1 MDTGAL
7 AIRIR
12 DVVFAYPGSRVPVL
26 KIPAFEVQRGERVF
40 LRGPSG
46 SGKTTLLG
54 LVSGIHVASRGEV
67 EILGQDLS
75 ALTPSGRDRFRGHNI
90 GYVFQLFNLIPYLNV
105 LENVLIQVGLTG
117 KQTPGSVDHARS
129 LLNQLGMG
137 KLEEQPVSRLSVGQQ
152 QRVAAARA
160 LVGSPGLVI
169 ADEPT
174 SALDYELRDSYLDV
188 LFSLCHKEGATLLF
202 VSHDPSLHAHF
213 DRVVELAQL
222 NVVAAAGE
230 GVST

>member
-1 MDTGAL
+1 MNTDAL
-7 AIRIR
+7 AIRMR
-12 DVVFAYPGSRVPVL
+12 GVVFSYSDSRVPVL
-26 KIPAFEVQRGERVF
+26 KIPAFDVQRGERVF

-54 LVSGIHVASRGEV
+54 LVSGIHVASQGEV
-67 EILGQDLS
+67 EILGQDLA
-75 ALTPSGRDRFRGHNI
+75 ALTPSGRDRFRGRNI

-105 LENVLIQVGLTG
+105 LENVLVQVGLAG

-129 LLNQLGMG
+129 LLHQLGMR
-137 KLEEQPVSRLSVGQQ
+137 KLEDQPVSRLSVGQQ

-174 SALDYELRDSYLDV
+174 SALDYELRDAYLDV

-202 VSHDPSLHAHF
+202 VSHDPHLHAHF
-213 DRVVELAQL
+213 DRVVELAAL
-222 NVVAAAGE
+222 NEASGAGK
-230 GVST
+230 GVSV